1 MDRTGH
7 ATHNVDAL
15 ANLKQHVCDSGEVLH
30 ELLTSLQKEDD
41 RLLEIK
47 CGLEFTWDAF
57 QVPLGQQSTDY
68 FPFILF
74 GLKFNGKKLKSDA
87 QRQRREKIAAAF
99 RRMVLGI
106 DGRLHLSVFKSQD
119 YEEGTFLVFDLEKC
133 LDLVKSSV
141 GPKLFEKGASNEVK
155 SALEG
160 IQTRL
165 MEFHEKNDIQCQ
177 GFVKMFI
184 DIILK
189 KVYNAKRKRR
199 AQALTSA
206 PYWKV
211 LHNHIRTTQG
221 VKAKLVQDPEVF
233 ACKKYIMILL
243 HEAGV
248 VSRQVFEGFL
258 KNSTAQ
264 VQSGSPIN
272 GPKTPNEGEVCP
284 SNGPLLPLAQFQR
297 MNGDARYNT
306 KEIPQSLATGEAEP
320 REGYFVYLADVNP
333 QFMSRNDGCPFHPH
347 TGADDI
353 MFWSNLLDHG
363 SGYLS

>member
-1 MDRTGH
+1 MDRTGN
-7 ATHNVDAL
+7 AAYNMDAL
-15 ANLKQHVCDSGEVLH
+15 ANLKQRVCDSGEALH
-30 ELLTSLQKEDD
+30 GLLTSLQREDD

-106 DGRLHLSVFKSQD
+106 NGRLHLSVFKSQD

-189 KVYNAKRKRR
+189 KVCDAIRKRSN
-199 AQALTSA
+199 QISA
-206 PYWKV
+206 PSYWAV
-211 LHNHIRTTQG
+211 LHNHINNTRRA
-221 VKAKLVQDPEVF
+221 KADDSKDPENF
-233 ACKKYIMILL
+233 AYKRSIMILL

-248 VSRQVFEGFL
+248 VSPRSFARFSGNSKTISQVICG
-258 KNSTAQ
+258 N
-264 VQSGSPIN
+264 QSCIGSN
-272 GPKTPNEGEVCP
+272 GPDTPNEDEMNPRNGQLSPLQVHCTNDDTCYLRSDLNGQPVP
-284 SNGPLLPLAQFQR
+284 SNYGHSFQPL
-297 MNGDARYNT
+297 
-306 KEIPQSLATGEAEP
+306 TGEEEA
-320 REGYFVYLADVNP
+320 
-333 QFMSRNDGCPFHPH
+333 
-347 TGADDI
+347 
-353 MFWSNLLDHG
+353 LLTQCDEYMHEIF
-363 SGYLS
+363 LQEHIVQQK